1 MPRSKGASS
10 SDNVGMNSK
19 VRKSKKARD
28 AEKRQ
33 REEAEKRQIE
43 EQEDKLNK
51 LVDKFRENAS
61 KGRKDTG

>member
-1 MPRSKGASS
+1 
-10 SDNVGMNSK
+10 MNSK